1 MAKQAVLQY
10 IVYQCVRSNAIAD
23 ISILQKIVIMPAIS
37 I

>member
-10 IVYQCVRSNAIAD
+10 IVYQRIQSNAIAD